1 MGPGLGLGLGVEQEQ
16 EREQERER
24 EPERDSIDGHNY
36 AEIDVVN
43 DSDFCYLTN
52 LNNYYQEQRLN
63 ALRRGMPSLP
73 EMKTTATSTSPW
85 HEHEPKEDPPKSKP
99 TPLQVL
105 RNPKKWRVTRA
116 VDDIVKVMIIASSEH
131 VLDYDVLW

>member
-1 MGPGLGLGLGVEQEQ
+1 MGPGLGLGLGLDVERQRQ
-16 EREQERER
+16 R

-52 LNNYYQEQRLN
+52 LNNYYQEQRLE
-63 ALRRGMPSLP
+63 ALRRGMPALP
-73 EMKTTATSTSPW
+73 QMRTTATSTSPW
-85 HEHEPKEDPPKSKP
+85 HEPEPKEEPPKSKP
-99 TPLQVL
+99 TPMQML
-105 RNPKKWRVTRA
+105 RNPRKWRVTRA

>member
-1 MGPGLGLGLGVEQEQ
+1 MGPGLGLGLGLGVSQ
-16 EREQERER
+16 ERTR

-63 ALRRGMPSLP
+63 ALRQGMPSLP
-73 EMKTTATSTSPW
+73 QMKTTATSTSPW
-85 HEHEPKEDPPKSKP
+85 HEPKEDAPKSKP
-99 TPLQVL
+99 TPLQML